1 MAHGGG
7 SQIRESYVTTSSMAS
22 WRDSRD
28 LGDQEETEKRRE
40 DSASWRLFGENDE
53 EGPNTDGAFST
64 KRGKTRMNEIAARM
78 KHLQSFAVFKATVM
92 FLT

>member
-28 LGDQEETEKRRE
+28 LGNQEEAERRRE
-40 DSASWRLFGENDE
+40 ESASGQLFGENDE
-53 EGPNTDGAFST
+53 EGPSHRVDESNADRTEV
-64 KRGKTRMNEIAARM
+64 NE
-78 KHLQSFAVFKATVM
+78 VV
-92 FLT
+92 